1 MDKQLLLTGSRSAI
15 TDRLPL
21 TAYLIA
27 WQFLLTFLFLVAHL
41 FLSIYSV
48 SLTTCI
54 YLAACQATVIVCY
67 QVVYSSLTTTGY
79 SGISAV
85 SCSSRSLNSRIAS
98 RRGKTG
104 FRSTVINKN
113 SQLRSSAAI
122 LL

>member
-27 WQFLLTFLFLVAHL
+27 WHFLLTFLFLVAHL

-54 YLAACQATVIVCY
+54 YLAACQATVIVY
-67 QVVYSSLTTTGY
+67 YRVVYSSLTTTGY
-79 SGISAV
+79 SGIV
-85 SCSSRSLNSRIAS
+85 R
-98 RRGKTG
+98 
-104 FRSTVINKN
+104 V
-113 SQLRSSAAI
+113 
-122 LL
+122 

>member
-27 WQFLLTFLFLVAHL
+27 WHFPLTFLFLCGL
-41 FLSIYSV
+41 
-48 SLTTCI
+48 
-54 YLAACQATVIVCY
+54 
-67 QVVYSSLTTTGY
+67 
-79 SGISAV
+79 